1 MRTMRLALTGT
12 VILALLGGLGGAVVA
27 QDSEMTPMPDDG
39 TTFPTGTFVAAEW
52 SDRFLEFNEDGTCR
66 WTAAWGDRAVTDCIY
81 AVDADLY
88 TEVSHEWPG
97 YEEQVP
103 ATYHWDYDGEYL
115 TFELR
120 GEESMAHRQAL
131 YEEQPYRHVPNP
143 RLVVMAGYD
152 IAAGTELLAGHTE
165 LRVVPGDETPADAL
179 TDRDLA
185 TGSVAAVAILK
196 GQPITPDL
204 LEVSE

>member
-1 MRTMRLALTGT
+1 MSMLRMSLAGT

-27 QDSEMTPMPDDG
+27 QESDMTPMPDDG
-39 TTFPTGTFVAAEW
+39 TVFPTGTFVAAEW
-52 SDRFLEFNEDGTCR
+52 SDRFVEFNEDGTCR
-66 WTAAWGDRAVTDCIY
+66 WTGAWGDRAVTDCIY
-81 AVDADLY
+81 AVDGDLY

-97 YEEQVP
+97 HEEQVP

-120 GEESMAHRQAL
+120 GEESMPHRQAL

-143 RLVVMAGYD
+143 RLIVMAGYD

-165 LRVVPGDETPADAL
+165 LRIVPGDETPADAL

-185 TGSVAAVAILK
+185 TGSVAAVAISK